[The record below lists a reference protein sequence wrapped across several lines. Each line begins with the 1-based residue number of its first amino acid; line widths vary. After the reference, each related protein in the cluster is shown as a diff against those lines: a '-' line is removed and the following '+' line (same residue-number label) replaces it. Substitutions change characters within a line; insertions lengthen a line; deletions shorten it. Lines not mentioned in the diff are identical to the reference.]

1 MPTEVGAP
9 TEVGGPSVGDVLVRR
24 LACGN
29 SIAGTVRELA
39 RDASVEVLARQV
51 AAVDLAS
58 CLPPGTAVYV
68 PYPPGAAWHDTVAAC
83 RRLRSASLC
92 PVPHLTARSV
102 RDASD
107 MRARLTQLAEAGVD
121 RLLLVAGDGDRPVG
135 RYRDTIDVLESG
147 LLVEHGF
154 HRLGVAAHP
163 EGHPLVEPAD
173 LERALARKVEYAAA
187 EGASMWIVT
196 QFGFVP
202 AAAAAWLLRLGPR
215 FPLGIR
221 IGLAGP
227 TRLSTLVGFAA
238 KCGVR
243 TTARLVARRPGAL
256 RLVGR
261 YVPDE
266 FVRGLARH
274 AVGAPESPLS
284 GIHVFGFGGI
294 QATGRWL
301 RAVAGECDRSGHRA
315 PRSLQQFLGDLH
327 DG

>member
-1 MPTEVGAP
+1 
-9 TEVGGPSVGDVLVRR
+9 
-24 LACGN
+24 
-29 SIAGTVRELA
+29 
-39 RDASVEVLARQV
+39 
-51 AAVDLAS
+51 
-58 CLPPGTAVYV
+58 
-68 PYPPGAAWHDTVAAC
+68 
-83 RRLRSASLC
+83 
-92 PVPHLTARSV
+92 
-102 RDASD
+102 

-202 AAAAAWLLRLGPR
+202 AAAAAWLLRLGPC

-227 TRLSTLVGFAA
+227 TRLSTLVAFAA

-266 FVRGLARH
+266 FVRDLARH